1 MVAITINI
9 CMDGHEIYGITSSAD
24 DSTESEQRVAARVIE
39 HIEGMGLNKCDI
51 YKKSILELCAC
62 LDVSKDSDS
71 STRAVMISA
80 MERLNLDSY
89 TKETIDKL
97 LKGPSLYNLIEFA
110 NKAREVIKNP
120 NNDFYYA
127 QLMDMLDCIE
137 RSP

>member
-1 MVAITINI
+1 MAITINL
-9 CMDGHEIYGITSSAD
+9 CMDGHEIYGIISD
-24 DSTESEQRVAARVIE
+24 IDENTEEAEKMIAARIIE

-80 MERLNLDSY
+80 MERLNLDTY

>member
-1 MVAITINI
+1 MAITINL
-9 CMDGHEIYGITSSAD
+9 CMDGHEIYGIISD
-24 DSTESEQRVAARVIE
+24 IDENTEEAEKMIAARIIE

>member
-1 MVAITINI
+1 
-9 CMDGHEIYGITSSAD
+9 MDGHEIYAVKSSAD
-24 DSTESEQRVAARVIE
+24 DSTESEKKVAARIIE

-62 LDVSKDSDS
+62 LEFTGKDSDPK
-71 STRAVMISA
+71 TRAVVISA
-80 MERLNLDSY
+80 MERLSLDSC
-89 TKETIDKL
+89 TKETINKL

-120 NNDFYYA
+120 NNDFYFA